1 MPMIDGADK
10 SYRVQISAP
19 RFNVSYE
26 VRPEHEDEVAYDV
39 ELVSLAITGAL
50 AMASYDLPC
59 LTQVLANVVSD
70 LVSRERERAPREAR
84 DMKAV
89 RHAEDVFHH
98 AADRLRFE
106 WGKHDAQRNRERA
119 T

>member
-1 MPMIDGADK
+1 MIDGADK
-10 SYRVQISAP
+10 FYRVQISGP
-19 RFNVSYE
+19 KFRVTYE
-26 VRPEHEDEVAYDV
+26 ERPETEEDAACDV

-59 LTQVLANVVSD
+59 LTHVLANVVSD
-70 LVSRERERAPREAR
+70 LVSRERERVPREAC

-89 RHAEDVFHH
+89 RQAEDAFHH

-106 WGKHDAQRNRERA
+106 WGKHDAQRNKERA

>member
-1 MPMIDGADK
+1 MIDGADK
-10 SYRVQISAP
+10 FYRVQISGP
-19 RFNVSYE
+19 RFSVTYE
-26 VRPEHEDEVAYDV
+26 VRPEDEEDATFDV
-39 ELVSLAITGAL
+39 ELVSLAITGVL

-59 LTQVLANVVSD
+59 LTHVLANVVSD
-70 LVSRERERAPREAR
+70 LVSRERERVPREAC

-89 RHAEDVFHH
+89 RQAEDAFHH

-106 WGKHDAQRNRERA
+106 WGKHDAQRNKERA